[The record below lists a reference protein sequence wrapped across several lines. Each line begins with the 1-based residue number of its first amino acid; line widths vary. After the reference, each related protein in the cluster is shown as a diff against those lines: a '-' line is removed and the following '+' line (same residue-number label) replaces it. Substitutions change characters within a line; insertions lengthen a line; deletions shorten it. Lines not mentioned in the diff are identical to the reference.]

1 MLQTEISLF
10 PFLPQR
16 GLLQTEMTSGCL
28 KRGKL
33 GQLSVSQG
41 WGRQQGCEM
50 GVWCDVWENG
60 VGHKA
65 QQGRCSGGQQ
75 GWAQLLPAAGTG
87 GAGTGVWCIPGILL
101 LGG

>member
-1 MLQTEISLF
+1 
-10 PFLPQR
+10 
-16 GLLQTEMTSGCL
+16 
-28 KRGKL
+28 
-33 GQLSVSQG
+33 
-41 WGRQQGCEM
+41 M